1 MANRTDTVRPAT
13 AGSKP
18 PQPCVFE
25 VNFAGNN
32 KENKGSKKDLQGAF
46 RQYKK
51 RRQTEL
57 KTQQL
62 MKERELQ
69 ARADPARMEALRH
82 KFLETAKKYYGVP
95 YAKKYHHPD
104 SPEYGSP
111 LFLDCCGL
119 VRRVL
124 RELKED
130 FGFTIG
136 PWNQAYMFDTLP
148 NVVER
153 EEDMRPGDLVF
164 VSGIYYN
171 PKSKKQRHN
180 MVHVEIWAGEG
191 EKVVGARWQRG
202 KVQMFDS
209 YRFQSKSYHSMQ
221 YHFRSIDTWLLGICK
236 SYCPDHPWTRSSFV
250 PTQRSV
256 FAVEEPAQQDQE
268 AGDADDH
275 NQLHGNHGNQK
286 EAAIDDVTVCVA
298 QDPETSSD
306 APTSVTGDSG
316 PKSDPMCRAPPTSG
330 TAASTIAAS
339 SDKGETL
346 EEETQSS
353 SEADATEETSTD
365 ITEASSD
372 DKISVPVVEDVA
384 PDSSSQ
390 TLFDFSPYNQS
401 KEVPHRGSGDVVFC
415 GDVQSKAETTEE
427 KQELHN
433 GDPCIAEKDTDIK
446 ECGQNGS
453 SPESLPFRLLRI
465 LRVALNNVLRLV
477 YG

>member
-1 MANRTDTVRPAT
+1 MAGRTDTVRPAT

-69 ARADPARMEALRH
+69 ARADPTRIEALRH

-136 PWNQAYMFDTLP
+136 SWNQAYMFDTLP

-221 YHFRSIDTWLLGICK
+221 YHFRSIDTWLQGICK

-256 FAVEEPAQQDQE
+256 FAVEEPTQQDQE

-275 NQLHGNHGNQK
+275 TQLHGNHGNQK

-306 APTSVTGDSG
+306 SPESVTGDAG
-316 PKSDPMCRAPPTSG
+316 PESDPMFRASPPG
-330 TAASTIAAS
+330 ETAASTIATS

-346 EEETQSS
+346 EEITLSS
-353 SEADATEETSTD
+353 SEEDATKETSTD
-365 ITEASSD
+365 SIIASSN
-372 DKISVPVVEDVA
+372 DKSSIPVENEA
-384 PDSSSQ
+384 PDSLSQ
-390 TLFDFSPYNQS
+390 TTMPDVLPYSQN
-401 KEVPHRGSGDVVFC
+401 KEVPHSGDVAFC
-415 GDVQSKAETTEE
+415 GDVQSKAESTEE
-427 KQELHN
+427 KQELPN

-453 SPESLPFRLLRI
+453 SPESLPFRLLG
-465 LRVALNNVLRLV
+465 LLQVALNNVIRLV